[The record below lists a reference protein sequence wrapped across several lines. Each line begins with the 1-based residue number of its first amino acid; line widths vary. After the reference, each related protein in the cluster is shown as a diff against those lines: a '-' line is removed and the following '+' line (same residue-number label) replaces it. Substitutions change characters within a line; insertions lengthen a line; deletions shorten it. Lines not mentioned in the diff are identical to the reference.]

1 MIRLLRDS
9 DSSDLNQEAFRRQNQ
24 ISIATLYRWGKKY
37 GQMDETD
44 AKHLKGLTRLVGS
57 FLITD

>member
-1 MIRLLRDS
+1 M
-9 DSSDLNQEAFRRQNQ
+9 NQEAFRRQNQ